1 MTQLTFAATAG
12 AVTCATFLS
21 PRAMSYPERVYD
33 PEVTGELDKVAAD

>member
-12 AVTCATFLS
+12 AATRAALLS
-21 PRAMSYPERVYD
+21 PMAVFYPERVYD